1 MHTTRR
7 DFLRASFATTFA
19 LGTTGVLAACG
30 SDDDPDVRASDD
42 ASTTTTERQLQ
53 KLSAM
58 MPFPLFLAF
67 ISDVAAAS
75 GGFMA
80 DQGIDLDLQFARSAP
95 QALQQLAAGN
105 VTVIRNAPIGV
116 VKAVSQEGAPF
127 VSIGTANQEIIYVIV
142 STEETPYDSLAALQG
157 KTVGMATLGGN
168 AEDTFNLIN
177 RAAGLDPAAVSLQA
191 VGNESGAFAL
201 IEEGRIDAIFA
212 TLESTA
218 SMRTA
223 GLNPHIAKI
232 EGANP
237 LLGTC
242 LVTTR
247 TFLEERRD
255 LLVSYLR
262 GLHETMQA
270 ILDEDRLAEL
280 IPKVRADWDLPQ
292 LDDPATA
299 TPVIAA
305 ISSAWTA
312 AGEDNLLRNV
322 PERWATGI
330 EGFKKMK
337 IAKPEAQ
344 PTDFYTNDL
353 LDEALS

>member
-1 MHTTRR
+1 M
-7 DFLRASFATTFA
+7 RASLASTLA
-19 LGTTGVLAACG
+19 LGAGGVLAACG
-30 SDDDPDVRASDD
+30 SDDDDPAIATGDD
-42 ASTTTTERQLQ
+42 ATTTTARELQ

-80 DQGIDLDLQFARSAP
+80 DQGIELDLQFARSAP

-116 VKAVSQEGAPF
+116 AKAVSQEGAPF
-127 VSIGTANQEIIYVIV
+127 VSIGTANQEIIYVLV
-142 STEETPYDSLAALQG
+142 STEDAPYDTLESLQG
-157 KTVGMATLGGN
+157 KTVGMATLGAN

-177 RAAGLDPAAVSLQA
+177 RSAGLDPAAVSLQA

-218 SMRTA
+218 SMRSA
-223 GLNPHIAKI
+223 GLSPHIAKI

-247 TFLEERRD
+247 TFLDERRD
-255 LLVSYLR
+255 LLVGYLR
-262 GLHETMQA
+262 GLHNTMEA
-270 ILDEDRLAEL
+270 ILDESRLDEL
-280 IPKVRADWDLPQ
+280 IPLVRADWDLPQ

-299 TPVIAA
+299 KPVIEA
-305 ISSAWTA
+305 ISSAWVA
-312 AGEDNLLRNV
+312 AGDDNLLRNV
-322 PERWATGI
+322 PERWEAGI

-337 IAKPEAQ
+337 IVKPEAQ

-353 LDEALS
+353 YDEALS

>member
-1 MHTTRR
+1 MQTTRR
-7 DFLRASFATTFA
+7 DFLRASLATGFAVGA
-19 LGTTGVLAACG
+19 SGLLAACG
-30 SDDDPDVRASDD
+30 DDSAPAATTLGES
-42 ASTTTTERQLQ
+42 STTTARELR

-67 ISDVAAAS
+67 ISDVAASS
-75 GGFMA
+75 GGYMA
-80 DQGIDLDLQFARSAP
+80 AEGIDLDLQFARSAP

-116 VKAVSQEGAPF
+116 IKAVSQEGAPF
-127 VSIGTANQEIIYVIV
+127 VSIATANQEIIYVIV
-142 STEETPYDSLAALQG
+142 STEAKPLDSLASLQG

-218 SMRTA
+218 AMAAA
-223 GLNPHIAKI
+223 GLEPHVARI

-242 LVTTR
+242 IVTTR
-247 TFLEERRD
+247 DFLVDRRD
-255 LLVSYLR
+255 LLVSYLA
-262 GLHETMQA
+262 GLHAAMEA
-270 ILDEDRLAEL
+270 IRDPATLDEL

-292 LDDPATA
+292 LDDPAA
-299 TPVIAA
+299 AKPVIEA
-305 ISSAWTA
+305 ISSAWVA
-312 AGEDNLLRNV
+312 AGEENLLRNV
-322 PERWATGI
+322 PERWEAGVA
-330 EGFKKMK
+330 GFKKMK
-337 IAKPEAQ
+337 IASDTSQA
-344 PTDFYTNDL
+344 TDFYTNDL
-353 LDEALS
+353 LDEALR